1 MSGVENWSECSEL
14 HQDPGKQEQ
23 DKAGHH
29 RKWRFAL
36 IASQT
41 SGFDYG
47 FHGRTS
53 DLSARKL
60 RAVAA
65 ADVQKS
71 A

>member
-14 HQDPGKQEQ
+14 HHDPGQQKQE
-23 DKAGHH
+23 KAGHCG
-29 RKWRFAL
+29 KWRFAL
-36 IASQT
+36 IALQT
-41 SGFDYG
+41 HWFDCG
-47 FHGRTS
+47 SHDRTS

-65 ADVQKS
+65 VDVQIS